1 MKKFAFLFLV
11 VFILNCIKETK
22 IQAQTIS
29 KIVVG
34 TVILNDDSIKPKFVG
49 IGIKRR
55 IYASTD
61 DLGRFKLIVCISKL
75 INPDCE
81 LNGMMVFNNKLS
93 KLDIKYIGYR
103 TIRFKNIPLNKD
115 TVDLGTIQ
123 LFREST
129 GDFVAL
135 SYLRCS
141 WFSICKWKSRKYYK
155 VFRISEPDYDLNR
168 AKMDEEIKK
177 YNYIFNGKIYKIDVG
192 SNVENDIIDLK

>member
-1 MKKFAFLFLV
+1 MKKFVFLFLFV
-11 VFILNCIKETK
+11 LILICIKETK
-22 IQAQTIS
+22 ILAQTIS
-29 KIVVG
+29 KIVIG
-34 TVILNDDSIKPKFVG
+34 TVTLNDDSSKPEFVS

-55 IYASTD
+55 NYANTD
-61 DLGRFKLIVCISKL
+61 DLGRFKLIVCVCKFT
-75 INPDCE
+75 NPDCE
-81 LNGMMVFNNKLS
+81 QNGLMVFKNRLT
-93 KLDIKYIGYR
+93 KLDIKYMGYR

-123 LFREST
+123 LFKEST

-135 SYLRCS
+135 DYLRCS
-141 WFSICKWKSRKYYK
+141 WFSICKWRSRKYYNE
-155 VFRISEPDYDLNR
+155 FRLSEPDYDLRR